1 MDNRVLPGI
10 NLKSRGE
17 KMALEIYLS
26 ARDQYLQETEYT
38 KVAKAEKKNQG
49 TINGQEKIHL
59 QKDPRNSMTRNKG
72 RYVKG
77 EFFPSLSFIF

>member
-38 KVAKAEKKNQG
+38 KVAKAEKKIKELSMDKKRS
-49 TINGQEKIHL
+49 TFKKI
-59 QKDPRNSMTRNKG
+59 R
-72 RYVKG
+72 
-77 EFFPSLSFIF
+77 EIA